1 MAKTYEIRDPIHGF
15 IVLNEWERDLI
26 NHPVFQRLRR
36 IRQLAWTDMVY
47 PGAMHTRFEHS
58 LGVMH
63 IATQMFHEI
72 RTRRNDFLK
81 SELKF
86 TDGGLERD
94 ATLIRLASLLHDVGH
109 APFSHAGEELMPIDS
124 TNGKPFK
131 HENYSAAAISYLM
144 NDVIDNHPL
153 NQNYLIKAQEVAD
166 FLNGSPSVGRSL
178 IWRGLFSSQ
187 LDADRADYLL
197 RDSHH
202 TGVAY
207 GKYDLHRILAT
218 ISIANHPETGDPI
231 VVVEKGGSHA
241 AEGLIIARYMMF
253 TQVYFQHTRR
263 AYDHHIAS
271 ALKSVLTNE
280 GKQSKNG
287 KVTFPPPTSKK
298 NIESYLKWDDWRVL
312 GMISEGLGGEDGKI
326 ILNRSHHRRVYE
338 TPEVPEETD
347 LNFVD
352 LICQR
357 LGDMVSFLD
366 KAASSWYKFGKE
378 DVMIMQNN
386 NGNRLIPL
394 SRLSSVVGGLKA
406 VNQTRVYVPYSRK
419 NEAKQI
425 IEKLQNGGI

>member
-1 MAKTYEIRDPIHGF
+1 MKNYEIRDPIHGF
-15 IVLNEWERDLI
+15 IVLNDWERDII

-63 IATQMFHEI
+63 IASQMFNQI
-72 RTRRNDFLK
+72 RTRRNDYLT

-86 TDGGLERD
+86 TEGGLERD

-109 APFSHAGEELMPIDS
+109 APFSHAGEELMPVDPS
-124 TNGKPFK
+124 NGKSYK
-131 HENYSAAAISYLM
+131 HENYSAAAIQYLM
-144 NDVIDNHPL
+144 TDVIDNHPQ
-153 NQNYLIKAQEVAD
+153 NQNYKIKAQEIAD
-166 FLNGSPSVGRSL
+166 FLNGSPSIGRAL
-178 IWRGLFSSQ
+178 LWRGLFSSQ

-207 GKYDLHRILAT
+207 GRYDLHRLLAT
-218 ISIANHPETGDPI
+218 ISIAQHPETDAPI
-231 VVVEKGGSHA
+231 LVVEKGGSHA

-271 ALKSVLTNE
+271 AIKAVLSYDCNKTKGE
-280 GKQSKNG
+280 
-287 KVTFPPPTSKK
+287 KVTFPAPINKE

-312 GMISEGLGGEDGKI
+312 GMISEGLGGEDGNI
-326 ILNRSHHRRVYE
+326 IRERRHHRRVYE
-338 TPEVPEETD
+338 TPEIPKEKD
-347 LNFVD
+347 LDHAN
-352 LICQR
+352 LICQT

-366 KAASSWYKFGKE
+366 KATSSWYKLGNE
-378 DVMIMQNN
+378 DIMIIEDTQG
-386 NGNRLIPL
+386 NGLKPL
-394 SRLSSVVGGLKA
+394 SHLSSVVAGLKA
-406 VNQTRVYVPYSRK
+406 INQTRIYVPYLRK
-419 NEAKQI
+419 NEAIKMIQ
-425 IEKLQNGGI
+425 KLQNGGV